1 MNRPTFSRLTPRMAD
16 VCRFIPFSVL
26 RQRVQEIT
34 PLARYL
40 KPEFVQELSESCEV
54 EEV

>member
-1 MNRPTFSRLTPRMAD
+1 MAD
-16 VCRFIPFSVL
+16 VCRFVPFSA
-26 RQRVQEIT
+26 RRRWVQEIA
-34 PLARYL
+34 PQARYL